1 MIIIL
6 IILTLFVVYLYHKF
20 KYNSL
25 NAIKNT
31 TQMISIYRPVQSD
44 ALRNVKNIVTN
55 IMNSMRLTVQEQYFI
70 RNINYYNYTFSNLIG
85 INPNAKPPYILLGAH
100 IDSPQIN
107 GIASAIDAATSIAII
122 LELVKNLLVRNPY
135 IPLMIVFFDGEE
147 AIDGKWSYN
156 NTLSGSTYF
165 VNNMNYNISKA
176 YIFDLIGG
184 DINNNKIAQFY
195 DNMNTYSDIKQ
206 LSDINKK
213 YDNII
218 FMNPDVFISQNTII
232 DDHIPFV
239 RNKMYALNLIPYKFP
254 TSHHTLEDNYDNV
267 NWDYVDVFYKVM
279 YEFLENN
286 V

>member
-6 IILTLFVVYLYHKF
+6 IILTLFVVYLYHKI

-31 TQMISIYRPVQSD
+31 TQMISIYRPVESN

-55 IMNSMRLTVQEQYFI
+55 IMNSMRLTVTEQYFI
-70 RNINYYNYTFSNLIG
+70 RNINYYNYTFSNLIA

-107 GIASAIDAATSIAII
+107 GVTSAIDAATSIAII

-147 AIDGKWSYN
+147 AIDGMWSNN

-195 DNMNTYSDIKQ
+195 DNMNTYSDFKQ
-206 LSDINKK
+206 LSEINKK

-218 FMNPDVFISQNTII
+218 FMDPDVFISQNTII
-232 DDHIPFV
+232 NDSTPFV

-254 TSHHTLEDNYDNV
+254 TSHHTLEDNYNNV